1 MRDVPMTRLEQ
12 WKAEGFDPHNCP
24 VRQVLDHVAAKW
36 TTLILMELEA
46 GPQRFNALGRALPDI
61 SKRMLTQSLRELE
74 RDGLVQREVFNTK
87 PRCVSYSLTDLGR
100 SFLGPLHG
108 LVDWAGAQMPAIARA
123 RAAFDQG

>member
-1 MRDVPMTRLEQ
+1 MIPGESLQPPPQSPDASPPALSSWAQ
-12 WKAEGFDPHNCP
+12 
-24 VRQVLDHVAAKW
+24 RQ
-36 TTLILMELEA
+36 
-46 GPQRFNALGRALPDI
+46 R
-61 SKRMLTQSLRELE
+61 LRELE

-87 PRCVSYSLTDLGR
+87 PPSVSYSLTDLGR